1 MCVQSQLRTNWETID
16 FLIQQRC
23 LEKEQSRNKKI
34 GKRQSTTF
42 INLLKKKTNYIITKE
57 IHSSLTTKQNSNFH
71 KNGNC
76 TILISDLIHTKDH
89 PW

>member
-1 MCVQSQLRTNWETID
+1 MCVQSQLRTNWETIN
-16 FLIQQRC
+16 FFIKRRR
-23 LEKEQSRNKKI
+23 LEKEQSRNKI
-34 GKRQSTTF
+34 E
-42 INLLKKKTNYIITKE
+42 KKNYYIITKE
-57 IHSSLTTKQNSNFH
+57 IHSPLITKQNSNFH